1 MSITTPLLQD
11 INMIGILLLLV
22 GNAFYLMHLRKVKRE
37 RALTIRESLL
47 VVVAQAGYLLW
58 AGSHLLEMLST

>member
-58 AGSHLLEMLST
+58 AGSHLLEMLSI

>member
-22 GNAFYLMHLRKVKRE
+22 ANAFYLMHLRKVKRE
-37 RALTIRESLL
+37 RSLTKRESVM

>member
-22 GNAFYLMHLRKVKRE
+22 VNAFYLMHLRKVKRE

-58 AGSHLLEMLST
+58 AGSHLLEMIST

>member
-1 MSITTPLLQD
+1 
-11 INMIGILLLLV
+11 MIGILLLLV
-22 GNAFYLMHLRKVKRE
+22 ANAFYLMHLRKVKRE
-37 RALTIRESLL
+37 RSLTKRESVM

>member
-1 MSITTPLLQD
+1 MSISTPILQN
-11 INMIGILLLLV
+11 INMIGIILLLV
-22 GNAFYLMHLRKVKRE
+22 GNAFYLMHLRKVRRE
-37 RALTIRESLL
+37 RALTMRESLL